1 MRRTTTL
8 LAAIGAATATSI
20 AGTVAAQALPGPSTT
35 RQETQIARAP
45 ETPSARDADDSEFL
59 VGAIRTDLAEI
70 RLAEL
75 ADMRTS
81 DPKVRE
87 YAAKLRS
94 DHAGSMED
102 TAALVKAHGLEVP
115 TAPNAKAAAIYDR
128 LTKLSGAEFD
138 SEFLDHMIEAHH
150 EAIDA
155 YGAQTHANPDK
166 ALSDLA
172 AKTLVTLREHL
183 AAAELLKK
191 QLSIPAATHA
201 SSPALPPSQSAT
213 PPSQPGSTDRSG
225 SDPQLRPEPERRP
238 IGQ

>member
-1 MRRTTTL
+1 MRRTTS
-8 LAAIGAATATSI
+8 LAALAAAAAAISI
-20 AGTVAAQALPGPSTT
+20 AGSAAAQLPGPSTT
-35 RQETQIARAP
+35 GQETQIARAP
-45 ETPSARDADDSEFL
+45 TAPAARDADDSEFL
-59 VGAIRTDLAEI
+59 VDAIRTDLAEI

-75 ADMRTS
+75 AQMRAT

-94 DHAGSMED
+94 DHASSMED

-115 TAPNAKAAAIYDR
+115 TAPSAQAAAVYDR
-128 LTKLSGAEFD
+128 LAKISGAEFD
-138 SEFLDHMIEAHH
+138 AEFLDHMIDAHDK
-150 EAIDA
+150 AIEA

-183 AAAELLKK
+183 ATAELLKK
-191 QLSIPAATHA
+191 QLSSPATHA

-213 PPSQPGSTDRSG
+213 PPSHPDTAERSG